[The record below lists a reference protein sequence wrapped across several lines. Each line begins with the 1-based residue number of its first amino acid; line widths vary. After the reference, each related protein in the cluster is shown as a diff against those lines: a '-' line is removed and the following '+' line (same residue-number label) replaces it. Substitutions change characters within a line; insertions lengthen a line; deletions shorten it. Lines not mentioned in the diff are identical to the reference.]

1 MGNFSHI
8 KQTCEGR
15 KGDVAQQLTEIS
27 ALCSV
32 HLNLFTTGLV
42 FLVFPFTDHLQS
54 TEAAFRINSC
64 LSFTSHGVLG
74 QGEDIY
80 SLNPSCTKEGT

>member
-42 FLVFPFTDHLQS
+42 FLVPIHRPS
-54 TEAAFRINSC
+54 TE
-64 LSFTSHGVLG
+64 H
-74 QGEDIY
+74 
-80 SLNPSCTKEGT
+80 